1 MQVDDSDS
9 APADAAGRPTAGA
22 IEQLLRSR
30 RTIHDFLPEPPPQEP
45 VMKALELARWAPNHY
60 LTEPWHF
67 YWLGPRT
74 RRQIAEL
81 NARLVAETKGA
92 AAGRAKLER
101 WLAIPGWIAVT
112 CDRNDDP
119 VREEEDFAATCC
131 AVHNAALYLWSA
143 GIGVKWTTGPVTREP
158 AFYDI
163 IWVDPERE
171 RLVGVIW
178 YGYAAEVPQ
187 TSRRPLQQV
196 LVELP

>member
-1 MQVDDSDS
+1 MRPDDNAS
-9 APADAAGRPTAGA
+9 ARSA
-22 IEQLLRSR
+22 QLLTAEATERLLKSR
-30 RTIHDFLPEPPPQEP
+30 RTIHDFRPEPPPREP
-45 VMKALELARWAPNHY
+45 VIRALELARWAPNHY

-67 YWLGPRT
+67 YLLGPET

-81 NARLVAETKGA
+81 NARMVTEAKGA
-92 AAGRAKLER
+92 EAGREKLER
-101 WLAIPGWIAVT
+101 WLSIPGWIAVT
-112 CDRNDDP
+112 CDHNDDP

-131 AVHNAALYLWSA
+131 AVHNAALYLWSS
-143 GIGVKWTTGPVTREP
+143 GIGVKWTTGPVTRQP
-158 AFYDI
+158 LFYDI

-187 TSRRPLQQV
+187 TSRRPLEQV